1 MMLSS
6 FVLAIAENVDE
17 AVLKFDESSLIL
29 LNVLIGLMM
38 FGMALGIDLADF
50 RALTRSPKPVAIGL
64 GAQFI
69 LLPFATFLLT
79 MVLDLPASVELGMI
93 LVASCPGGNLS
104 NVMTYLGGGNAP
116 LSVGMTAASTAAAV
130 VMTPLNFSLW
140 GRLNPQTEEII
151 TSVSLN
157 PITLFVTI
165 VVILGIPLTLGILVA
180 RWKPQVASRIDKP
193 FKVFSVVVFIGFV
206 AVALGNNW
214 NNFITYIGFLI
225 GIVALHN
232 ALALGL
238 GNGSARLARLN
249 ARDQRAVTFEVGLQ
263 NSALA
268 LVLVF
273 TFFDG
278 LGGMALISA
287 WWGVWHI
294 IAGLTLAWFW
304 SRRPVLASSE
314 AVA

>member
-1 MMLSS
+1 MIGT
-6 FVLAIAENVDE
+6 VLPFIADSVDE
-17 AVLKFDESSLIL
+17 AVLKFDESSLLL

-38 FGMALGIDLADF
+38 FGMALGINTKDF
-50 RALTRSPKPVAIGL
+50 KALTRSPKPAGIGL

-79 MVLDLPASVELGMI
+79 LALDLPASVELGMI

-116 LSVGMTAASTAAAV
+116 LSVGMTAVSTAAAV
-130 VMTPLNFSLW
+130 VMTPLNFSIW
-140 GRLNPQTEEII
+140 GRLNPTTRPILE
-151 TSVSLN
+151 SVSLN
-157 PITLFVTI
+157 PMTLFVTI
-165 VVILGIPLTLGILVA
+165 VVILGIPLTLGILFA
-180 RWKPQVASRIDKP
+180 RWKPQLAGRLEKP
-193 FKVFSVVVFIGFV
+193 FKVFSVVVFIAFV

-238 GNGSARLARLN
+238 GYGSAGLAHLD

-268 LVLVF
+268 LVLIF

-278 LGGMALISA
+278 MGGMALIAA

-294 IAGLTLAWFW
+294 IAGLTLAGFW
-304 SRRPVLASSE
+304 SRRPVAAIGE

>member
-1 MMLSS
+1 MVAT
-6 FVLAIAENVDE
+6 VLPFIADHVDD
-17 AVLKFDESSLIL
+17 AVLNFDESSLLL

-38 FGMALGIDLADF
+38 FGMALGIDLSDF
-50 RALTRSPKPVAIGL
+50 KAITRSPKPAGIGL

-79 MVLDLPASVELGMI
+79 LVLDLPASVELGMI

-116 LSVGMTAASTAAAV
+116 LSVGMTAVSTAVAV
-130 VMTPLNFSLW
+130 VMTPLNFSIW
-140 GRLNPQTEEII
+140 GNLNPVTEPILR
-151 TSVSLN
+151 SVSLN
-157 PITLFVTI
+157 PMTLFVTI
-165 VVILGIPLTLGILVA
+165 VLILGLPLTLGILFA
-180 RWKPQVASRIDKP
+180 RWKPKAADRMAGP

-214 NNFITYIGFLI
+214 SNFITYIGFLI

-232 ALALGL
+232 GLALLL
-238 GNGSARLARLN
+238 GFGSATAARLN
-249 ARDQRAVTFEVGLQ
+249 NRDRRAVTFEVGLQ

-304 SRRPVLASSE
+304 SRRPLAPPSE

>member
-1 MMLSS
+1 MLATVV
-6 FVLAIAENVDE
+6 VLIADSVDE
-17 AVLKFDESSLIL
+17 AVLNFDESSLVL

-38 FGMALGIDLADF
+38 FGMALGINTDDF
-50 RALTRSPKPVAIGL
+50 KALTRTPKPAGIGL
-64 GAQFI
+64 GAQFV

-79 MVLDLPASVELGMI
+79 LALDLPASVELGMI

-116 LSVGMTAASTAAAV
+116 LSVGMTAVSTAAAV
-130 VMTPLNFSLW
+130 VMTPLNFSIW
-140 GRLNPQTEEII
+140 GRLNPVTEPILE
-151 TSVSLN
+151 SVSLN
-157 PITLFVTI
+157 PLTLFVTI
-165 VVILGIPLTLGILVA
+165 VVILGLPLTLGILFA
-180 RWKPQVASRIDKP
+180 QWKPQIAGRMEKP
-193 FKVFSVVVFIGFV
+193 FKIFSVVVFVAFV

-214 NNFITYIGFLI
+214 SNFITYIGFLI

-238 GNGSARLARLN
+238 GNGSARLAGLN
-249 ARDQRAVTFEVGLQ
+249 ARDRRAVTFEVGLQ

-268 LVLVF
+268 LVLIF

-278 LGGMALISA
+278 MGGMALIAA

-294 IAGLTLAWFW
+294 IAG
-304 SRRPVLASSE
+304 
-314 AVA
+314 

>member
-1 MMLSS
+1 MFHAVIPL
-6 FVLAIAENVDE
+6 IADNVDD
-17 AVLKFDESSLIL
+17 AVLNFNEGSLL
-29 LNVLIGLMM
+29 MLNVLIGMMM
-38 FGMALGIDLADF
+38 FGMALGIDTSDF
-50 RALTRSPKPVAIGL
+50 KAITRSPKPAAIGL

-79 MVLDLPASVELGMI
+79 LALDLPASVELGMI

-116 LSVGMTAASTAAAV
+116 LSVGMTAVSTAFAV
-130 VMTPLNFSLW
+130 VMTPLNFSIW
-140 GRLNPQTEEII
+140 GNLNPVTKPILEA
-151 TSVSLN
+151 VSLN
-157 PITLFVTI
+157 PMTLFVTI
-165 VVILGIPLTLGILVA
+165 VLILGLPLSLGILFA
-180 RWKPQVASRIDKP
+180 RWKPQVAGRMAGP
-193 FKVFSVVVFIGFV
+193 FKIFSVVVFIGFV

-238 GNGSARLARLN
+238 GYGSATAAHLSR
-249 ARDQRAVTFEVGLQ
+249 RDRRAVTFEVGLQ

-278 LGGMALISA
+278 LGGMALIAA

-304 SRRPVLASSE
+304 SRRPVPVQG
-314 AVA
+314 VAPA

>member
-1 MMLSS
+1 MLSTV
-6 FVLAIAENVDE
+6 VLLLADSVDE
-17 AVLKFDESSLIL
+17 AVLKFDESSLLL
-29 LNVLIGLMM
+29 LNALIGLMM
-38 FGMALGIDLADF
+38 FGMALGINTEDF
-50 RALTRSPKPVAIGL
+50 KAITRTPKPAGIGL

-79 MVLDLPASVELGMI
+79 LVLDLPASVELGMI

-116 LSVGMTAASTAAAV
+116 LSVGMTAVSTAAAV
-130 VMTPLNFSLW
+130 VMTPLNFSIW
-140 GRLNPQTEEII
+140 GRLNPVTQPILET
-151 TSVSLN
+151 VSLN
-157 PITLFVTI
+157 PLTLFVTI
-165 VVILGIPLTLGILVA
+165 VVILGIPLTLGILFA
-180 RWKPQVASRIDKP
+180 RWKPQIAGRLEKP
-193 FKVFSVVVFIGFV
+193 FKIFSVVVFIGFV

-214 NNFITYIGFLI
+214 SNFITYIGFLI

-238 GNGSARLARLN
+238 GFGSSSLARLDV
-249 ARDQRAVTFEVGLQ
+249 RDRRAVTFEVGLQ

-268 LVLVF
+268 LVLIF

-278 LGGMALISA
+278 LGGMALIAA

-294 IAGLTLAWFW
+294 IAGLSLAGFW
-304 SRRPVLASSE
+304 SRRPVAVPGE

>member
-1 MMLSS
+1 MFAVVMP
-6 FVLAIAENVDE
+6 FIADSVDN
-17 AVLKFDESSLIL
+17 AVLNFDESSLLL

-38 FGMALGIDLADF
+38 FGMALGIDLTDF
-50 RALTRSPKPVAIGL
+50 KAITKSPKPAAIGL

-79 MVLDLPASVELGMI
+79 LVLDLPASVELGMI

-116 LSVGMTAASTAAAV
+116 LSVGMTAVSTAVAV
-130 VMTPLNFSLW
+130 VMTPLNFSIW
-140 GRLNPQTEEII
+140 GNLNPVTKPILE
-151 TSVSLN
+151 SVLLN
-157 PITLFVTI
+157 PMTLFVTI
-165 VVILGIPLTLGILVA
+165 VVILGLPLTLGILFA
-180 RWKPQVASRIDKP
+180 RWKPQVAGRMAGP

-214 NNFITYIGFLI
+214 SNFVTYIGFLV

-232 ALALGL
+232 GLALALGFA
-238 GNGSARLARLN
+238 SATAARLSL
-249 ARDQRAVTFEVGLQ
+249 RDRRAVTFEVGLQ

-278 LGGMALISA
+278 LGGMALIAA

-294 IAGLTLAWFW
+294 VAGLALAGFW
-304 SRRPVLASSE
+304 SRRPLAVPGE
-314 AVA
+314 VVA

>member
-1 MMLSS
+1 MG
-6 FVLAIAENVDE
+6 LATLTFAYQSVDE
-17 AVLKFDESSLIL
+17 AVLNFDEGSLLL

-38 FGMALGIDLADF
+38 FGMALGIDIEDF
-50 RALTRSPKPVAIGL
+50 KSLTRTPKPAGIGL

-69 LLPFATFLLT
+69 LLPFATFLVTLA
-79 MVLDLPASVELGMI
+79 LDLPASVELGMI

-116 LSVGMTAASTAAAV
+116 LSVGMTAVSTAAAV
-130 VMTPLNFSLW
+130 VMTPLNFSIW
-140 GRLNPQTEEII
+140 GRLNPTTQPILE
-151 TSVSLN
+151 SVSLD
-157 PITLFVTI
+157 PMTLFVTI
-165 VVILGIPLTLGILVA
+165 VLILGIPLTLGILFA
-180 RWKPQVASRIDKP
+180 HWKPEIAGRLERP
-193 FKVFSVVVFIGFV
+193 FKIFSVVVFVGFV

-214 NNFITYIGFLI
+214 SNFVTYIGFLV

-238 GNGSARLARLN
+238 GNGSARLAGLSP
-249 ARDQRAVTFEVGLQ
+249 RDRRAVTFEVGLQ

-268 LVLVF
+268 LVLIF

-278 LGGMALISA
+278 LGGMALIAA

-294 IAGLTLAWFW
+294 IAGLALAGMW
-304 SRRPVLASSE
+304 SRRPVAAASE

>member
-1 MMLSS
+1 MTGI
-6 FVLAIAENVDE
+6 VLPFAVDSVDQ
-17 AVLKFDESSLIL
+17 AVLNFNESSLL
-29 LNVLIGLMM
+29 MLNVLIGLMM
-38 FGMALGIDLADF
+38 FGMALGIDTADF
-50 RALTRSPKPVAIGL
+50 KAITRSPKPASIGL

-79 MVLDLPASVELGMI
+79 LVLNLPASVELGMI

-116 LSVGMTAASTAAAV
+116 LSVGMTAVSTAVAV
-130 VMTPLNFSLW
+130 VMTPLNFSIW
-140 GRLNPQTEEII
+140 GHLNPATRPIME
-151 TSVSLN
+151 SVSLN
-157 PITLFVTI
+157 PMTLFVTI
-165 VVILGIPLTLGILVA
+165 VLILGIPLTLGILFA
-180 RWKPQVASRIDKP
+180 RWKPAVASRLAGP
-193 FKVFSVVVFIGFV
+193 FKIFSVVVFIGFV

-214 NNFITYIGFLI
+214 SNFITYIGFLI

-232 ALALGL
+232 GLALSL
-238 GNGSARLARLN
+238 GFGSATAARLN
-249 ARDQRAVTFEVGLQ
+249 LRDRRAVTFEVGLQ

-304 SRRPVLASSE
+304 SRRPLAVPGE